1 MNEPP
6 KLSIHIQPACA
17 EHRYIRDKDIS
28 SIVERPERLRA
39 LAVGI
44 AAALVLAEPA
54 SAPTQPITDPLAAS
68 LDNLSL
74 ESKEPS
80 QTQSS
85 AARIERHLVP
95 SDASF
100 LTNPAVRTVHALEE
114 DTAVSS
120 SGEEYLSQLARWVSE
135 AEGRIK
141 AGESEIPEGEGLSQG
156 DLYRASYH
164 HTRVDFKLI
173 NA

>member
-17 EHRYIRDKDIS
+17 EHRYIRNKDLS

-54 SAPTQPITDPLAAS
+54 TASTEPTTDPLSTS
-68 LDNLSL
+68 LNHLSL
-74 ESKEPS
+74 ESS
-80 QTQSS
+80 QSQSS
-85 AARIERHLVP
+85 VARIERHPPP
-95 SDASF
+95 SDTSF
-100 LTNPAVRTVHALEE
+100 LTNPAARTVHALEE
-114 DTAVSS
+114 DTAAAS
-120 SGEEYLSQLARWVSE
+120 SGEEYLSQLARWVFE
-135 AEGRIK
+135 AEGHIK

-156 DLYRASYH
+156 DLYRTSYSH
-164 HTRVDFKLI
+164 LSCSLS
-173 NA
+173 